1 MEYLLP
7 KLDHQEQDAVV
18 LGYGLY
24 REISAE
30 IFSVE
35 MIQALLY
42 QTGKEKKETT
52 EQEGKERPREEN
64 PPVQME
70 ETLWEEQEAEA
81 AENFFVEAEEEKD
94 EGRWKNIVE
103 AVICIGFLGG
113 VLALRWTQAETVWYL
128 VLGGAASVVGI
139 VILALELVRKLWEG
153 RRNPET
159 RRNRRCIFGISESEG
174 LKTERWN
181 MESAKRYR
189 TAGMEKGFLS
199 RKREN
204 MGKE

>member
-1 MEYLLP
+1 M
-7 KLDHQEQDAVV
+7 
-18 LGYGLY
+18 
-24 REISAE
+24 
-30 IFSVE
+30 
-35 MIQALLY
+35 
-42 QTGKEKKETT
+42 
-52 EQEGKERPREEN
+52 
-64 PPVQME
+64 
-70 ETLWEEQEAEA
+70 
-81 AENFFVEAEEEKD
+81 
-94 EGRWKNIVE
+94 
-103 AVICIGFLGG
+103 ICIGFLGG

-128 VLGGAASVVGI
+128 VLGGAAAVVGI
-139 VILALELVRKLWEG
+139 VSLALELVSRWKKAAVGNRNRKLWEG